1 MAAQPLIWCRRSKPE
16 VDAGPLQRI
25 GTIGANGLSRVTGRP
40 DGGPRIIKSWMQPYS
55 VPGTPRATKSQI
67 KAAVTV
73 SVRQLD
79 SPPCCVRRSGFRLFS
94 GARYALNSAN
104 PVADLLVDK
113 WFGRPSR

>member
-25 GTIGANGLSRVTGRP
+25 VTTGANGLSRVTGRP
-40 DGGPRIIKSWMQPYS
+40 YGGPRIIKSWMHPYS

-79 SPPCCVRRSGFRLFS
+79 
-94 GARYALNSAN
+94 
-104 PVADLLVDK
+104 
-113 WFGRPSR
+113 